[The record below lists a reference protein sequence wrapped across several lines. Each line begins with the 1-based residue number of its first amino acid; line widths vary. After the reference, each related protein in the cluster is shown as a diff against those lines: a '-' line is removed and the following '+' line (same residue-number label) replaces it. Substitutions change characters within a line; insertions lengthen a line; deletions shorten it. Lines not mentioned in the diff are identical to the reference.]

1 MTAKKVWLLVI
12 VLLVSVPLGLLTDA
26 EAWGEWDV
34 DYYAKKLGFI
44 PEGMKQFSLSL
55 HPLLPDYSAPG
66 TGSVTGY
73 YISAAV
79 GVVLI
84 YFFWMLIGKI
94 LAKK

>member
-1 MTAKKVWLLVI
+1 MNVKRVWPI
-12 VLLVSVPLGLLTDA
+12 VAVMLACVPLGLLTDA

-34 DYYAKKLGFI
+34 HYYAEKLGFI
-44 PEGMKQFSLSL
+44 PEGMKHFHSAL
-55 HPLLPDYSAPG
+55 HPLLPEYTAPG

-73 YISAAV
+73 YLSAVV

-84 YFFWMLIGKI
+84 YLLWMMIGKI